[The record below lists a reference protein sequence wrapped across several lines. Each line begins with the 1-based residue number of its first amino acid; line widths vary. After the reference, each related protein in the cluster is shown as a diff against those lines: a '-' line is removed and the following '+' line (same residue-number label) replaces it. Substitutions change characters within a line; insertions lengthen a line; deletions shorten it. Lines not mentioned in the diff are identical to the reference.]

1 MSFRRADWDAD
12 AYHRIS
18 GPQFA
23 WGQRVLARLDLRG
36 DEVVLDAGCGTGR
49 LTSLLAARVPE
60 GRIISMDRSAAMTR
74 SARTLLPDEVGVVQ
88 ADLLAL
94 PFGRAFDVIFSTA
107 TFHWV
112 LEPAGLHA
120 QLFTAL
126 KGGGRLHAQCGGA
139 GNLTR
144 LHARMHALMRDARY
158 ADRYTD
164 WREPWY
170 FATPEATVASLEA
183 AGFTDIRCDLED
195 APTRFADEAAYREFT
210 DRVVLADYF
219 TRVSAKEREDM
230 LDVLC
235 DAAAADEAPYTL
247 DYVRLNM
254 SATRPA

>member
-23 WGQRVLARLDLRG
+23 WGQRVLARLELRG

-49 LTSLLAARVPE
+49 LTSLLAPRVPA
-60 GRIISMDRSAAMTR
+60 GRVIAIDRSAAMTR

-94 PFGRAFDVIFSTA
+94 PFRGAFDVLFSTA

-112 LEPAGLHA
+112 LEPAGLHR
-120 QLFTAL
+120 QLLAVL
-126 KGGGRLHAQCGGA
+126 KPGGRLHAQCGGA
-139 GNLTR
+139 GNLAR
-144 LHARMHALMRDARY
+144 LHARMHVLMADARY
-158 ADRYTD
+158 ADRYVD
-164 WREPWY
+164 WREPWC
-170 FATPEATVASLEA
+170 FASPEGTTASLAA
-183 AGFTDIRCDLED
+183 AGFTDIHCNLQD
-195 APTRFADEAAYREFT
+195 APTPFADEAAYREFI

-219 TRVSAKEREDM
+219 TRVGAKEREEM

-235 DAAAADEAPYTL
+235 DAAATDDAPYTL

-254 SATRPA
+254 TATRPA